1 MEEMDKN
8 NMQQQQQATKQHA
21 IVAVAAQGK
30 QRYFR
35 SMEITIW
42 NAARPWLILMF
53 ELDFFIFFRNL
64 VWFGHSALFEEAS
77 KITFIRSLKF

>member
-42 NAARPWLILMF
+42 NAARP
-53 ELDFFIFFRNL
+53 
-64 VWFGHSALFEEAS
+64 
-77 KITFIRSLKF
+77 